1 MPQRATLFRGIF
13 WKETSVRKNAESPL
27 PNAARRRGFSLV
39 ELLVVVAIIG
49 TLIGILLPAVQSARE
64 AGRRMS
70 CQNNLRQIG
79 IGFHNYESAHQFFP
93 TMVSAGSVKHN
104 WVAQILPYMEQNP
117 LAAIYDYTASFSDA
131 VNQTAVQFALPFMS
145 CSSTPGGPLEDPYFM
160 NSTSWGSMAADY
172 GGASMVSSSMFSG
185 GHISYS
191 KPGDTKGFLGA
202 SSIITNVGNKGL
214 RHKDIVDGTTNTV
227 AAAEMAGRP
236 QIWYFGLRI
245 PDSGTAA
252 TMSSTASYV
261 RNCGWP
267 TINAQTV
274 KGFKLDL
281 SKSLPKDQYPTG
293 PQMINGSNNGGI
305 YSFHPSVASLLLVD
319 GSVRVMNDSASADVV
334 AAALTIA
341 GGEMVQLP

>member
-1 MPQRATLFRGIF
+1 MMPQRQ
-13 WKETSVRKNAESPL
+13 WMSVGG
-27 PNAARRRGFSLV
+27 ARRVSRRCPDRSGFSLV
-39 ELLVVVAIIG
+39 ELLVVIAIIG
-49 TLIGILLPAVQSARE
+49 TLIGLLLPAVQSARE
-64 AGRRMS
+64 AARRMS

-79 IGFHNYESAHQFFP
+79 IGFHNYESANQSFP

-104 WVAQILPYMEQNP
+104 WVAQILPFMEQNP

-131 VNQTAVQFALPFMS
+131 VNEEAVQFALPFMS

-172 GGASMVSSSMFSG
+172 GGASVVNSSMYSG
-185 GHISYS
+185 GYVSYP
-191 KPGDTKGFLGA
+191 KPANTKGFLGT

-214 RHKDIVDGTTNTV
+214 RQKDIVDGTTKTV

-236 QIWYFGLRI
+236 QIWYFGRKI

-252 TMSSTASYV
+252 TMSSTATYV

-281 SKSLPKDQYPTG
+281 AKPLPKDQYPTG
-293 PQMINGSNNGGI
+293 PQMINGGNNGGI
-305 YSFHPSVASLLLVD
+305 YSFHPGVASLLFVD
-319 GSVRVMNDSASADVV
+319 GSVRAIDESSSPDVV